1 MPELPTDKPRPD
13 DPPEP
18 AVGEPGQRL
27 PKRPRSRDPR
37 AITLVGAGM
46 LTILASVLT
55 LFVDKLSLP
64 LYVSLMIGLI
74 GIGLAGSSIIIQAD
88 PEHWPR
94 PVAAVVV
101 GTLALVAATYI
112 LVPRTNAAGPE
123 PPAPVPTAATIDVQP
138 DHGRIDTSF
147 IVSGRGCP
155 NVARQITVYFD
166 GKALFPPPT
175 CLADHTFRASYSP
188 DASGSLTWF
197 DGQGSNHNMT
207 LAAGASYTVYAQTVA
222 GEWVTSTTTYF
233 VG

>member
-1 MPELPTDKPRPD
+1 MPELPTDEPRQD

-18 AVGEPGQRL
+18 GVGEPSQRRG
-27 PKRPRSRDPR
+27 KRPRDPR
-37 AITLVGAGM
+37 VITLVGAGM

-64 LYVSLMIGLI
+64 LNVSLVIGLI

-88 PEHWPR
+88 PEHWRR

-101 GTLALVAATYI
+101 GTLALVAATYV
-112 LVPRTNAAGPE
+112 LVPRTSTAGSE
-123 PPAPVPTAATIDVQP
+123 VPTAATIDLQP

-155 NVARQITVYFD
+155 NVGRQITVYFD

-197 DGQGSNHNMT
+197 DGQGSNHDMT

-222 GEWVTSTTTYF
+222 GEWVTSTTTYR